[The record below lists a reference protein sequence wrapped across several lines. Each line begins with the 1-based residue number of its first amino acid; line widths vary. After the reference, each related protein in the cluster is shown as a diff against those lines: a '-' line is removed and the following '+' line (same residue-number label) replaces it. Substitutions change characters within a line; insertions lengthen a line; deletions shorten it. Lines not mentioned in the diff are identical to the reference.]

1 MKRVETM
8 NIRSS
13 KELRR
18 YNYLAGELD
27 AAYHELNIKL
37 NMADSAMIIL
47 YAICDQGDACLL
59 RDIYGQ
65 FGVSK
70 QTINSALRKLEEEKL
85 VFLEAVDAKN
95 KRVCLTPK
103 GKETADRTAKR
114 IIEVENDIF
123 SSWEEEEVEKY
134 LELTERYLHDFK
146 ERSAKI

>member
-1 MKRVETM
+1 M
-8 NIRSS
+8 NTRSS

-27 AAYHELNIKL
+27 AAYHEINVKL
-37 NMADSAMIIL
+37 KMSDSAMIIL
-47 YAICDQGDACLL
+47 YAICDQGEACML
-59 RDIYGQ
+59 RDIYCQ

-95 KRVCLTPK
+95 KRVCLTTK
-103 GKETADRTAKR
+103 GKETANRTAKR

-134 LELTERYLHDFK
+134 LELTERYLRDFK
-146 ERSAKI
+146 ERSSKL